1 MIVAGQ
7 DTSFLSYDKLRRDS
21 IRIFK
26 KGADGNTY
34 IFKDGENK
42 LFQRNVNIR
51 NYVFDKSDLGEI
63 DAEME
68 ALILKYQEVM
78 AKKRKL

>member
-1 MIVAGQ
+1 MATPIFLKMVRI
-7 DTSFLSYDKLRRDS
+7 SF
-21 IRIFK
+21 
-26 KGADGNTY
+26 
-34 IFKDGENK
+34 
-42 LFQRNVNIR
+42 FQRNVNIR